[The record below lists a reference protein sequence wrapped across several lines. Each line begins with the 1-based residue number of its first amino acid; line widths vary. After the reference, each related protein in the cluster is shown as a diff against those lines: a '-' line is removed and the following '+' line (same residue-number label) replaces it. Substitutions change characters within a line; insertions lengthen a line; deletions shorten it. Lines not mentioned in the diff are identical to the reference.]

1 MLRPLLSFVGS
12 VLLTALAT
20 ADSPPPPP
28 EFVPQQ
34 TAQKPAPFP
43 VKMVDQGTF
52 DPKLKGLF
60 APEGFKTELVADAP
74 TIINP
79 VGMTFAPD
87 GTLFVLEWRPDPGRE
102 WAEFRETFRYRDGS
116 TRAVTTMK
124 KFTTDTVK
132 VLKYNEKTKT
142 YDKSE
147 IVISE
152 ELPSSILWH
161 DGWLYVSGRGTV
173 RRYKQSKAGGR
184 WDLRETIA
192 QGFCGFH
199 HHQVSGLTIG
209 PDGWL
214 YITSGDDDNF
224 VEGSDGSRATV
235 LRTGAIFRCLPDG
248 SKMETFSIGYRN
260 PYRDVAFDDKYN
272 IFHTDNDQEDG
283 SKFTGCRIMHV
294 AEESDFGWRLR
305 EGARCCR
312 SDVDRYAV
320 AGELPGK
327 LAPMIKTGR
336 GSPAGV
342 LIYNDTQLPKH
353 YRGLLYYP
361 DVFRKT
367 VRAYSVAPN
376 GSTFSIPT
384 EFEFLKAEDPLFRPC
399 QMVTGPDGAIYVCD
413 WRTDSGGAGKLWGDG
428 VNGRIYRMTWVGTA
442 EHPAIPFR
450 SLDTWAKVGTPQA
463 TLDAAAQGL
472 NSPDATTRQ
481 QAQFEMLRRAKK
493 NPDLIRGF
501 FRNGLDLESNTSI
514 QTRLLCLG
522 GLQQLWNADV
532 QTWFVELLKDSD
544 DAVRRLAVEALG
556 RNAKPNDLTIHEI
569 LAKSLTDDAS
579 SVRRSA
585 ALAIGRIGADGAADT
600 LLNAWKDDDGRD
612 AFLTDAYIRGLERL
626 GKPAV
631 LSLLTFATSGKQTD
645 LVRVAEAFTAM
656 RTPPAAEALPEL
668 LRDPH
673 LPPAQRVALIHSYR
687 NYQFDPPLSLDPL
700 AAYLLAQPTAPAA
713 VKRAGLEVLAG
724 SSNLGG
730 PKGTAYILSL
740 LDAPEDEVRLAAIQA
755 IEQGKLGQ
763 ASAKLRKAATDD
775 KRAVGERQAIV
786 KAVRAIGDKESILTV
801 TQILATASEPAV
813 LKAEALRTLTQ
824 LDAPAARKVAEKFLD
839 QPDPNLIAEAVL
851 ALGTSEVGAKLVGD
865 RYLAKKLPKDLFPR
879 VSEVLRK
886 YPNNAIIAK
895 LNGEVMKGGLILSNQ
910 PGQMDA
916 IRKQVQTQGD
926 AKRGRAIYLN
936 TAVLACASCH
946 SLEGIGGKVGPDLT
960 RLWETMTL
968 EKIIES
974 MVEPSK
980 EIKEGFT
987 SYKAVTLDGQSY
999 SGLKLAETAKE
1010 VAIREANG
1018 RDVRIDKK
1026 DLDEVTPSKL
1036 SLMPDNAISQLSY
1049 DQFID
1054 LLAFL
1059 KSKKEQESLRGT
1071 ILDYNVL
1078 VGVSGDLK
1086 APSPIEKNPD
1096 LKTKLGS
1103 GLKWLPASADAS
1115 GLLSL
1120 KPFLPMEPITAYT
1133 LAYVYSP
1140 KKQSSIVT
1148 LLTDGPTRVWVGG
1161 IMAFER
1167 GVPKLAPFLQEE
1179 KFPVELVAGWNAIL
1193 LKTVTSGATH
1203 RVGLQFTG
1211 ELLQMATVPD
1221 VK

>member
-1 MLRPLLSFVGS
+1 MRRALLSLIGVA
-12 VLLTALAT
+12 LLAAVALPA
-20 ADSPPPPP
+20 SPPPAA

-60 APEGFKTELVADAP
+60 APEGFKTELVAEAP

-87 GTLFVLEWRPDPGRE
+87 GTLFVLEWKPDPGRE
-102 WAEFRETFRYRDGS
+102 WAEFKETFRYRDG
-116 TRAVTTMK
+116 TTKQVATMK
-124 KFTTDTVK
+124 KFTNDTVK

-147 IVISE
+147 IVIME
-152 ELPSSILWH
+152 ELPSSILFY

-173 RRYKQSKAGGR
+173 RRYKQAKAGGR
-184 WDLRETIA
+184 WDIRETIA
-192 QGFCGFH
+192 QGFCGYH
-199 HHQVSGLTIG
+199 HHQVSGMTIG
-209 PDGWL
+209 HDGWL

-248 SKMETFSIGYRN
+248 SKMETFSLGYRN
-260 PYRDVAFDDKYN
+260 PYRDVAFDDKFN

-294 AEESDFGWRLR
+294 AEESDYGWRLR

-312 SDVDRYAV
+312 ADVDRYAV

-336 GSPAGV
+336 GSPAGL

-361 DVFRKT
+361 DVFRKI
-367 VRAYSVAPN
+367 VRAYTVAPN
-376 GSTFSIPT
+376 GSTFSIPN
-384 EFEFLKAEDPLFRPC
+384 EFEFLKSDDPLFRPC
-399 QMVTGPDGAIYVCD
+399 QMSTGPDGAIYVCD

-428 VNGRIYRMTWVGTA
+428 VNGRIYRMTWVGTT
-442 EHPAIPFR
+442 EHPAIPAR
-450 SLDTWAKVGTPQA
+450 SLDTWAKSATPAA
-463 TLDAAAQGL
+463 TQDAVAQGL

-481 QAQFEMLRRAKK
+481 LAQLEMLRRAKK
-493 NPDLIRGF
+493 NPDLVRGI
-501 FRNGLDLESNTSI
+501 FRGGLDVESNATI
-514 QTRLLCLG
+514 PTRLLCLG

-532 QTWFVELLKDSD
+532 QTWFVELLKDKD
-544 DAVRRLAVEALG
+544 DDVRRLAVEALG
-556 RNAKPNDLTIHEI
+556 RNAKPKDIAIQEA
-569 LAKSLTDDAS
+569 LAKLLTDDDSA
-579 SVRRSA
+579 VRRA
-585 ALAIGRIGADGAADT
+585 VALAIGRIGADGAGDT
-600 LLNAWKDDDGRD
+600 LLNAWKDDNGRD
-612 AFLTDAYIRGLERL
+612 AFLTDAYIRGMERL
-626 GKPAV
+626 GKPGMV
-631 LSLLTFATSGKQTD
+631 SLLTFAASGKQAD
-645 LVRVAEAFTAM
+645 LERVANAFTAM
-656 RTPPAAEALPEL
+656 RTPAAAEVLPEL

-673 LPPAQRVALIHSYR
+673 LTPASRVALILSYR
-687 NYQFDPPLSLDPL
+687 NFQFEPALSLDPL
-700 AAYLLAQPTAPAA
+700 AAYLTSQPTAPAA
-713 VKRAGLEVLAG
+713 VKTAGLEVLAG
-724 SSNLGG
+724 SANTGG
-730 PKGTAYILSL
+730 AKGTAYILSL

-755 IEQGKLGQ
+755 IELVKLAA

-775 KRAVGERQAIV
+775 KRSVGERQAIL
-786 KAVRAIGDKESILTV
+786 KAVRAIGDKESIQTV
-801 TQILATASEPAV
+801 TLILETATESAV
-813 LKAEALRTLTQ
+813 IKAEALRTLVQ
-824 LDAPAARKVAEKFLD
+824 LDTIASRGFAEKFLE
-839 QPDPNLIAEAVL
+839 QPDPTLITEAVL
-851 ALGTSEVGAKLVGD
+851 ALGTSESGAKLVGE
-865 RYLAKKLPKDLFPR
+865 RYLAKKLPRDLFPR

-886 YPNNAIIAK
+886 YPNNAAIAK
-895 LNGEVMKGGLILSNQ
+895 LNGEVMKGSLTLSNQ

-916 IRKQVQTQGD
+916 IRKLVQTQGD

-946 SLEGIGGKVGPDLT
+946 ILEGIGGKVGPDLT
-960 RLWETMTL
+960 RVWETMTL

-987 SYKAVTLDGQSY
+987 SYKAVTLAGLSHT
-999 SGLKLAETAKE
+999 GLKLSETPKE
-1010 VAIREANG
+1010 VVIREANG

-1026 DLDEVTPSKL
+1026 DLDEVAASKI

-1059 KSKKEQESLRGT
+1059 KSKKEQESLRGNL
-1071 ILDYNVL
+1071 LDYHVL
-1078 VGVSGDLK
+1078 VGVPGDLQ
-1086 APSPIEKNPD
+1086 ATSPIEKAPD
-1096 LKTKLGS
+1096 VKAKLDK
-1103 GLKWLPASADAS
+1103 GLKWLPASADAN
-1115 GLLSL
+1115 GLLAL
-1120 KPFLPMEPITAYT
+1120 KPFLPMDPIAVYT
-1133 LAYVYSP
+1133 LSYVYSP
-1140 KKQSSIVT
+1140 KKQSSTVT

-1161 IMAFER
+1161 TMAFER
-1167 GVPKLAPFLQEE
+1167 AVPKLAPFIQDE
-1179 KFPVELVAGWNAIL
+1179 KFTVELAIGWNPVL

-1203 RVGLQFTG
+1203 QVGMQFSG
-1211 ELLQMATVPD
+1211 EMLRTAAAPED
-1221 VK
+1221 K